1 MSAARTDLARRLSGQ
16 ASTRCPL
23 YLTSVIY
30 TCYTCAAM
38 RIHTTQ
44 QTNAAQFSNQ
54 LKAVRT
60 QRGFSQGE
68 LANRAGITRQA
79 VSSIESNLYLPT
91 TAVALRLA
99 SVLACRV
106 EDLFSIAPAEDIIEG
121 TLIGR
126 LPRAETQ
133 TQSIRVKVSTVG
145 KRTIVRPVAGLGEQ
159 LSFAVPA
166 DGYITDTA
174 HRLSGTTIRV
184 KLSRDREAIQQEI
197 SVAGCD
203 PAIFLAGEHLR
214 RRKDR
219 TTVVGWPMGSMAAL
233 QALQRGEVHVAGLHL
248 VDPISGESNIPFLR
262 RHLKGSGYEIVTF
275 ATWEEG
281 LLVRKGNPLSIRT
294 AADLAESR
302 VTLVN
307 REEGSGARLLLDQR
321 LRASGV
327 EPTHVQGYD
336 RIVFSHVEVAR
347 AIEGRQADVGIGIRS
362 AAQLFD
368 LDFVPLQTAR
378 YDLVVPKTHLRS
390 HPTLVHLF
398 ETIVS
403 GPFRHEIEGLGGYDA
418 SETGKVHALRVV

>member
-1 MSAARTDLARRLSGQ
+1 
-16 ASTRCPL
+16 
-23 YLTSVIY
+23 
-30 TCYTCAAM
+30 M
-38 RIHTTQ
+38 RKQIKQ
-44 QTNAAQFSNQ
+44 QEPFVPFSNH
-54 LKAVRT
+54 LKSVRT
-60 QRGFSQGE
+60 KQGFSQGE

-106 EDLFSIAPAEDIIEG
+106 EDLFSLAPVEDIIEG

-126 LPRAETQ
+126 LPQAETPA
-133 TQSIRVKVSTVG
+133 QSIRVKVSTVG

-166 DGYITDTA
+166 DGYITDTP

-214 RRKDR
+214 RHKDQ

-233 QALQRGEVHVAGLHL
+233 QALQRGEVHVAGMHL
-248 VDPISGESNIPFLR
+248 FDPASGESNVPFLR
-262 RHLKGSGYEIVTF
+262 RSLKGSGYEVVTF

-281 LLVRKGNPLSIRT
+281 FMVRRGNPLSIRT
-294 AADLAESR
+294 TADLAERS
-302 VTLVN
+302 VILVN

-321 LRASGV
+321 LRASGM
-327 EPTHVQGYD
+327 ESSQVQGYEQ
-336 RIVFSHVEVAR
+336 VVLSHVEVAR
-347 AIEGRQADVGIGIRS
+347 AIDGRRADVGIGIRS
-362 AAQLFD
+362 AAQLFG
-368 LDFVPLQTAR
+368 LDFIPLQTAR
-378 YDLVVPKTHLRS
+378 YDLVVPKTHLQS

-398 ETIVS
+398 ETIAS
-403 GPFRHEIEGLGGYDA
+403 GPFRSEIEALGGYDA